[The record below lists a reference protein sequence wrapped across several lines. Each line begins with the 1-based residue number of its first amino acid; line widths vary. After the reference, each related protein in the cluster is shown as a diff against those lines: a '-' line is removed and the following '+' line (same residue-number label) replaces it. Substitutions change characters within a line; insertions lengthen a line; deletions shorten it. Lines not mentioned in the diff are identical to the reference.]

1 MHSLGKAGLN
11 ISTANDAEDEIVQSN
26 CRPVVNCR
34 MGHACRLN
42 QRCRHITTTWTES
55 SFKHQNIFQVY
66 VKVQDDVTENPSGNA
81 RQYTAVC
88 IAQHDG
94 DRDKK
99 QWLLDRTSPHFE
111 STQEISP
118 QKKKKKRKSFF

>member
-1 MHSLGKAGLN
+1 MQIKPQMSSHN
-11 ISTANDAEDEIVQSN
+11 
-26 CRPVVNCR
+26 
-34 MGHACRLN
+34 
-42 QRCRHITTTWTES
+42 TTWTES
-55 SFKHQNIFQVY
+55 SLEHQNIFQVY
-66 VKVQDDVTENPSGNA
+66 VKVQDDITENPSGNA

-111 STQEISP
+111 STQEISL
-118 QKKKKKRKSFF
+118 KKKRKSFF